1 MHMPIRWGHE
11 NPLTMV
17 APEHHITMPVIPA
30 AVGVLSFVV
39 GMLIGVMV
47 GHKKCMVHEG
57 MMGMKG
63 AWGGGWGGGRH
74 KGKGKRDKS
83 HHHHGE
89 GSPPCDCDL
98 ILIAEEDFSGYGG
111 MGEEMSGG
119 MGGMSGG
126 MGGTSGGMG
135 GSTGGQTSGGMG
147 TSTGAEGTGMG
158 AGGGMSS
165 GMEE

>member
-1 MHMPIRWGHE
+1 MHMPIKWGHE
-11 NPLTMV
+11 GPLSAIM
-17 APEHHITMPVIPA
+17 PEHHITMPVIPA
-30 AVGVLSFVV
+30 AVGVLSFIV

-63 AWGGGWGGGRH
+63 AWGGGWSQ
-74 KGKGKRDKS
+74 KGKWGKGGKM

-89 GSPPCDCDL
+89 GSPPCDCGM
-98 ILIAEEDFSGYGG
+98 ILIAEEDL
-111 MGEEMSGG
+111 
-119 MGGMSGG
+119 
-126 MGGTSGGMG
+126 GMG
-135 GSTGGQTSGGMG
+135 GSGGSMESSG
-147 TSTGAEGTGMG
+147 STRGQGSMSSSEGTGMG

>member
-1 MHMPIRWGHE
+1 M
-11 NPLTMV
+11 
-17 APEHHITMPVIPA
+17 PEHHITMPVIPA
-30 AVGVLSFVV
+30 AVGVLSFIV

-63 AWGGGWGGGRH
+63 AWGGGWGHQGKMG
-74 KGKGKRDKS
+74 KWGKGGKM

-89 GSPPCDCDL
+89 GAPPCDCGM
-98 ILIAEEDFSGYGG
+98 ILIAEEDLG
-111 MGEEMSGG
+111 MGDMGGSMRSGSSTQESAG
-119 MGGMSGG
+119 GQGGMS
-126 MGGTSGGMG
+126 S
-135 GSTGGQTSGGMG
+135 S
-147 TSTGAEGTGMG
+147 EGTGMG

>member
-1 MHMPIRWGHE
+1 MHMPIKWGHE
-11 NPLTMV
+11 SPLSMI
-17 APEHHITMPVIPA
+17 APEHHVTMPVIPA

-57 MMGMKG
+57 MMGMRG
-63 AWGGGWGGGRH
+63 AWGGGWGH
-74 KGKGKRDKS
+74 KGMGGKKGKA

-89 GSPPCDCDL
+89 GSPPCDCGM
-98 ILIAEEDFSGYGG
+98 ILIAEEDLGVMGGG
-111 MGEEMSGG
+111 MGRQTGEQESMKSGG
-119 MGGMSGG
+119 MS
-126 MGGTSGGMG
+126 
-135 GSTGGQTSGGMG
+135 
-147 TSTGAEGTGMG
+147 GAEGTGMG